1 MPKTIEFTGILS
13 GDGEA
18 FCWEVDRDTFTRI
31 VGWLPMEWN
40 RVYFNNGQ
48 YMLYPDDLFDTEM
61 LLQKKKVKVKIEIM
75 EVEE

>member
-1 MPKTIEFTGILS
+1 VPKTIEFTGVLS

-18 FCWEVDRDTFTRI
+18 IWWEVDKDTFTRI
-31 VGWLPMEWN
+31 AGWLPMEFD
-40 RVYFNNGQ
+40 RAYFNNGQ